1 VSKTMKILVAEP
13 LFPAAIERLEAQPAW
28 EVILA
33 APETFAAH
41 IADCDALIVR
51 TVKVTADLIAKASKL
66 RVIGRAGGGSENIDI
81 DAATDAGVLVMNT
94 PGGNAVSVA
103 EHTLA
108 LMLALA
114 RSIPLA
120 NEATK
125 SGKWE
130 MPRFP
135 GTELRGKTL
144 GIVGLGAIGRE
155 VAKRARA
162 LEMRIIAADPFVN
175 PVSAAD
181 MGIELMGQRA
191 LWSQSDY
198 ITLHVALTPA
208 TQGMINEFSLAEMK
222 RGVRIVN
229 CARGELIDTVALAKA
244 LQSGHVGGAALDV
257 FQTEPPSAGEPLL
270 KLDNV
275 IATPHIGGATEEAQ
289 EIVGGRIVEQLIDYL
304 QNGVVTNA
312 VNLPSITTEQYRA
325 LGPYITLAERLG
337 AFASHVSTGNPRA
350 VRVVYIGRV
359 GGTSTNVIRN
369 AAIAGVLNRSLT
381 RRANIVNSMQIA
393 TDRGISVGE
402 SHESRGANIDSIR
415 VEIDTDS
422 GRTTAEGAILLNRPR
437 LLQIDG
443 IPCEAPLSGNVT
455 YMKNA
460 DVPGV
465 IGYIGTV
472 LGRNQVNIG
481 SYSLGRIET
490 PPGQPA
496 TAVSVVQTDQEVPE
510 QVLVELLSN
519 PALMA
524 ARPVRF

>member
-1 VSKTMKILVAEP
+1 MKILVADP
-13 LFPAAIERLEAQPAW
+13 LIPAALEKLQAQPGW
-28 EVILA
+28 EVTAA
-33 APETFAAH
+33 APTTYAAH
-41 IADCDALIVR
+41 LGDCDALIVR
-51 TVKVTADLIAKASKL
+51 TVKVTGEVMAKAPKL

-81 DAATDAGVLVMNT
+81 DAATDAGILVMNT

-114 RSIPLA
+114 RSIPFA
-120 NEATK
+120 NQQTK

-130 MPRFP
+130 VPPIP

-144 GIVGLGAIGRE
+144 GILGLGAIGRE

-175 PVSAAD
+175 PVTAAD
-181 MGIELMGQRA
+181 LGIELVSQRV
-191 LWSQSDY
+191 LWTRSDY

-222 RGVRIVN
+222 RGVRIIN

-244 LQSGHVGGAALDV
+244 IESGHVGGAALDV

-270 KLDNV
+270 AFDNV

-289 EIVGGRIVEQLIDYL
+289 EIVGIRVVDQLIDYL

-350 VRVVYIGRV
+350 VRIVYVGRIADP
-359 GGTSTNVIRN
+359 STNVIRN

-381 RRANIVNSMQIA
+381 RRANLVNSMQIA

-415 VEIDTDS
+415 VEIESDT
-422 GRTTAEGAILLNRPR
+422 GRTSAEGAILLNRPR
-437 LLQIDG
+437 LLQVDG
-443 IPCEAPLSGNVT
+443 IPCEAPLAGHVT
-455 YMKNA
+455 YIKNS

-465 IGYIGTV
+465 IGYIGSV
-472 LGRNQVNIG
+472 LGKNHVNIG
-481 SYSLGRIET
+481 SYSLGRIDT
-490 PPGQPA
+490 PAGQQA
-496 TAVSVVQTDQEVPE
+496 TAVSVVQTDQEVLEP
-510 QVLVELLSN
+510 VLLELLEN
-519 PALMA
+519 PALMV